1 MRTAVTRKHGRRC
14 YHSPANSSLSGAIT
28 SWTVNGLIPSSNYYL
43 KIINTS
49 GFAEEFDIKVEAN

>member
-1 MRTAVTRKHGRRC
+1 
-14 YHSPANSSLSGAIT
+14 LSGAIT
-28 SWTVNGLIPSSNYYL
+28 SWTVTGLIPSSNYYL